1 MALTLTGLTGQDICI
16 YKDRQNEIK
25 IGILV
30 VCLSFPDIPAIKHWL
45 EIGSI
50 NSTISTWCMEQADED
65 LRDKIAAAQKK

>member
-1 MALTLTGLTGQDICI
+1 MDKTFVFIKTV
-16 YKDRQNEIK
+16 KNEIK

-45 EIGSI
+45 DIGSI

-65 LRDKIAAAQKK
+65 LRDKNAAAQKK